1 MSTTVVPAA
10 EKPGWLDRAWQRVV
24 EEVGQGRQ
32 AYVVCPKIG
41 EAGERADDGL
51 DLEPVDDTGEGLGLG
66 DGSED
71 GTHRAAEPATRRP
84 PLAVLTVAEQLRS
97 GPLASVR
104 LDVLHGRMAPADK
117 DAVMRAF
124 AAGDI
129 DVLVATT
136 VIEVGVDV
144 PNATVMVVLDAERFG
159 VSQLHQIRG
168 RVGRGSQP
176 GLCLLVS
183 EAPAASSGRERLEAV
198 ARTND
203 GFALAEADLE
213 LRREGDVLGTSQAGR
228 NSSLRQ
234 LSLLRDR
241 EVIEQARADA
251 VAIVAD
257 DAELPDFPGLA
268 AMADGLVAQE
278 SQEYL
283 QKG

>member
-1 MSTTVVPAA
+1 
-10 EKPGWLDRAWQRVV
+10 
-24 EEVGQGRQ
+24 
-32 AYVVCPKIG
+32 
-41 EAGERADDGL
+41 
-51 DLEPVDDTGEGLGLG
+51 
-66 DGSED
+66 
-71 GTHRAAEPATRRP
+71 
-84 PLAVLTVAEQLRS
+84 
-97 GPLASVR
+97 
-104 LDVLHGRMAPADK
+104 
-117 DAVMRAF
+117 
-124 AAGDI
+124 
-129 DVLVATT
+129 
-136 VIEVGVDV
+136 
-144 PNATVMVVLDAERFG
+144 
-159 VSQLHQIRG
+159 
-168 RVGRGSQP
+168 
-176 GLCLLVS
+176 LVS